1 MSAAHMSTPSRIVGE
16 VLTYHPEAA
25 SLLGEASHRRALA
38 AHSTATASQALY
50 AAQATRVC
58 YEELRHR
65 LDPRNRRPVH
75 FGAGLAILAGLGA
88 GLAVVDGLELITVL
102 SARMAVPITV
112 AAVAVWLT
120 GAWLAALAARE
131 GRRGLLAGI
140 IAGAV
145 VMSLLLVAIHGFMPF
160 SNRSVPWGHI
170 AVGAL
175 LAVLIGVLAV
185 AATVVI
191 ARMEPAS
198 VFVAR
203 RRWQRAHTM
212 SEAAVGLEQADA
224 EAAAIARE
232 AWLGLIRTQASTIA
246 ADSGTHV
253 LQDTLTLASALQ
265 ETSRV
270 HSGPAGTG
278 A

>member
-1 MSAAHMSTPSRIVGE
+1 MPTPSHIVGE

-25 SLLGEASHRRALA
+25 SLLGEASHRHALA

-50 AAQATRVC
+50 AAQAMRVC
-58 YEELRHR
+58 YEELRHK
-65 LDPRNRRPVH
+65 LDPRYRRPVH
-75 FGAGLAILAGLGA
+75 FGAGLAILAGLGV
-88 GLAVVDGLELITVL
+88 GLAVLDGLELTTVL
-102 SARMAVPITV
+102 AADMAIPITL

-131 GRRGLLAGI
+131 KRHGLLAGI
-140 IAGAV
+140 IAGAC
-145 VMSLLLVAIHGFMPF
+145 VMSLLLITLHGFMPF
-160 SNRSVPWGHI
+160 SDRPTPWGHI

-175 LAVLIGVLAV
+175 LAALIGAFV
-185 AATVVI
+185 AAAAAVI

-198 VFVAR
+198 IFVAR
-203 RRWQRAHTM
+203 RHWRRARAI

-232 AWLGLIRTQASTIA
+232 AWLGLVRTQASTIA
-246 ADSGTHV
+246 AGSSIHV
-253 LQDTLTLASALQ
+253 LKDTLTLASSLQ

-270 HSGPAGTG
+270 HSGPPGTG
-278 A
+278 L

>member
-1 MSAAHMSTPSRIVGE
+1 VPTPSRIVGE

-25 SLLGEASHRRALA
+25 SLLGEASHRHALA
-38 AHSTATASQALY
+38 VHSTATASQALY
-50 AAQATRVC
+50 AAQSMRVC

-65 LDPRNRRPVH
+65 LDPRYRRPVH
-75 FGAGLAILAGLGA
+75 FAAGLAFLAGLGL
-88 GLAVVDGLELITVL
+88 GLTVLDGLELMTVL
-102 SARMAVPITV
+102 AARMAVPISL
-112 AAVAVWLT
+112 AAVAVWIT

-145 VMSLLLVAIHGFMPF
+145 VMGLLLITLHGFMPF
-160 SNRSVPWGHI
+160 SNRPMSWGHI

-175 LAVLIGVLAV
+175 LAALISALVTGTA
-185 AATVVI
+185 VVI

-198 VFVAR
+198 VYLAR
-203 RRWQRAHTM
+203 QRWQRARTL

-232 AWLGLIRTQASTIA
+232 AWLGLVRAQASAIA
-246 ADSGTHV
+246 RDGDTHV

-265 ETSRV
+265 EANGV
-270 HSGPAGTG
+270 HPDQPGMGP
-278 A
+278 